1 MRIAVYATSSEEI
14 GMGHVVRVSHLIDL
28 FKARGHHVDIIT
40 NNDGQRY
47 FKSRGH
53 GSIDAKGTKVVMEA
67 EIAVVDHMITDNAYL
82 QMIRPGV
89 RKLVVIVG
97 AGHTITPETRWVA
110 DLIIYQCPTRDELYD
125 IVPGEKIISGISH
138 LILHPQYASPIVEK
152 NRSTDFVAYFGG
164 GAPENFSTSIV
175 EGLRDRGFI
184 VDWVGQPG
192 SIWAR
197 DLYVALSAARCFVG
211 TMGMVTYEALNRGVK
226 PIVFSRGQD
235 HLEIAEQLAD
245 HFHIDNL
252 GLLPQVLGSMTI
264 DNSLNDII
272 DAYDKSPVRNLP
284 VIDGKGAYRVARE
297 ILK

>member
-1 MRIAVYATSSEEI
+1 MKIAVYAQSGTEI
-14 GMGHVVRVSHLIDL
+14 GMGHVVRTAHLIDL

-40 NNDGQRY
+40 NNNGQRY

-53 GSIDAKGTKVVMEA
+53 GSIDAKNTKVVMEA

-125 IVPGEKIISGISH
+125 IVPGEKIISGINH
-138 LILHPQYASPIVEK
+138 LILHPIYASPAVAGDRP
-152 NRSTDFVAYFGG
+152 NDFVAYFGG
-164 GAPENFSTSIV
+164 NTPTLFAQRIV
-175 EGLRDRGFI
+175 GGLRDRDFT
-184 VDWVGQPG
+184 VDWVGQPR
-192 SIWAR
+192 SVWER
-197 DLYVALSAARCFVG
+197 DLYEALSAARCFVG

-235 HLEIAEQLAD
+235 HLDIAEQLAGY
-245 HFHIDNL
+245 FGIRSL
-252 GLLPQVLGSMTI
+252 GLLPQVLGSMRI
-264 DNSLNDII
+264 DNYLNDIV
-272 DAYDKSPVRNLP
+272 DAYDKPPVRNLP
-284 VIDGKGAYRVARE
+284 VIDGKGVYRVARK
-297 ILK
+297 ILR